1 MKLDKSLFIDK
12 FSAEVQEH
20 LQKLN
25 EGVLALEQ
33 GQITEENMNQ
43 IMRSAH
49 TLKGSARMLGFVG
62 INQLAHKMEDLLLE
76 IKEGRLKA
84 ASGVCDVLFLTLDQI
99 EAQRQAIVEG
109 GEEEIDVAPTLDLLA
124 RATRGED
131 VSASLPTKAP
141 PAPPPPEAA
150 EAPAPQAAPTPPS
163 PPPSKPAAKPGRVAS
178 EEYIRV
184 GTARLDRNARLAGEV
199 VAAQKRI
206 EVRLERARDMR
217 LIAKEHYRRLTRKL
231 QEMEPI
237 DPEWAELTDEGRE
250 LLDGLNLLFKDG
262 RDDAFTLERVA
273 TELQQGA
280 MKLRMLPVSTVFDTF
295 PRAVRDLAR
304 SAGKKVELVIEGRET
319 ELDKGI
325 LEKINDPIMHMVR
338 NAVDHGIESSE
349 ERVQA
354 GKSRQGNVWLR
365 AYPMGGSVVIE
376 VEDDGGGLPL
386 EAIRDKALRKGLLS
400 EEDLRTVSKRELIE
414 FIFMPGFSTSKLIT
428 DVSGRGIGMDVVKR
442 NIMDDLKG
450 TVDVDSEEG
459 KGTRFTI
466 TLPLT
471 LTTLRVLTVQV
482 NGQTFGLPLNFLAET
497 VRIPRHKVIMVVDRE
512 AIRLREQLVP
522 IADLAAVLNL
532 PNAASPD
539 HDLLFLVIAR
549 ASGEQIGLVVE
560 EVIAEEDVLIKALPK
575 PLNAI
580 KTMAGATITPEGG
593 IIPIIHVPGLMGVIR
608 ELPGFRPEPR
618 VMAVEAPRLLVV
630 DDSLNTR
637 EIERSILEASGY
649 EVDLAKDGL
658 EALQCVEQ
666 NDYHLIVTDIEMPR
680 MDGFT
685 LTERLRAD
693 ERYAHVPIVIVTS
706 REKEADMHRGM
717 AVGADAY
724 IVKGTFDQ
732 NNLLATVES
741 LIGRAAPKK

>member
-25 EGVLALEQ
+25 EGILALEQ
-33 GQITEENMNQ
+33 GQITDEDMNQ

-62 INQLAHKMEDLLLE
+62 INQMAHKMEDLLLE
-76 IKEGRLKA
+76 IKEGRRA
-84 ASGVCDVLFLTLDQI
+84 PDEAGVCDVLFLVLDEI
-99 EAQRQAIVEG
+99 EAHRQAIVERR
-109 GEEEIDVAPTLDLLA
+109 EEEMDVAPTIDLLE

-131 VSASLPTKAP
+131 VSALLPTAERP
-141 PAPPPPEAA
+141 AEAPAPPPPKTA
-150 EAPAPQAAPTPPS
+150 EAPAPPGPPV
-163 PPPSKPAAKPGRVAS
+163 KPGRVVS

-184 GTARLDRNARLAGEV
+184 STARLDRNARLAGEV
-199 VAAQKRI
+199 VVAQKRI
-206 EVRLERARDMR
+206 EVRLERVRDMWR
-217 LIAKEHYRRLTRKL
+217 VSKEHYRGLAHKL
-231 QEMEPI
+231 QKMEPTDPGWVELI
-237 DPEWAELTDEGRE
+237 DESRE
-250 LLDGLNLLFKDG
+250 LLDGLHRLFKEG

-295 PRAVRDLAR
+295 PRAVRDLSK
-304 SAGKKVELVIEGRET
+304 SAGKKVELVIEGGET
-319 ELDKGI
+319 ELDKSI

-338 NAVDHGIESSE
+338 NAVDHGIESPE
-349 ERVQA
+349 DRVQA
-354 GKSRQGNVWLR
+354 GKSRQGKVWLR
-365 AYPMGGSVVIE
+365 AYPLGGSVIIE

-386 EAIRDKALRKGLLS
+386 EAIREKALRKGLVS
-400 EEDLRTVSKRELIE
+400 EEDVRTVSERELIE
-414 FIFMPGFSTSKLIT
+414 FIFLPGFSTSKMIT
-428 DVSGRGIGMDVVKR
+428 DVSGRGVGMDVVRR
-442 NIMDDLKG
+442 NIMEDLKG
-450 TVDVDSEEG
+450 TVEVNSEEG

-471 LTTLRVLTVQV
+471 LTTLRILTVRI
-482 NGQTFGLPLNFLAET
+482 NGRTFGLPLNFLAET
-497 VRIPRHKVIMVVDRE
+497 VRIPRQEVITVVDRE
-512 AIRLREQLVP
+512 AIRLREQLIP
-522 IADLAAVLNL
+522 IADLSTVLKL
-532 PNAASPD
+532 PAHPSSPD
-539 HDLLFLVIAR
+539 GDLLFLVVTR
-549 ASGEQIGLVVE
+549 TSGEQVGLVVE
-560 EVIAEEDVLIKALPK
+560 EVIAEEDVLVKALPK
-575 PLNAI
+575 PLNAV

-593 IIPIIHVPGLMGVIR
+593 IIPIIHVPGLMGIIR
-608 ELPGFRPEPR
+608 ALPGFRAAPR
-618 VMAVEAPRLLVV
+618 AVTVEAPRLLVV

-658 EALQCVEQ
+658 EALRRVEET
-666 NDYHLIVTDIEMPR
+666 DYHLIVTDIEMPR

-693 ERYAHVPIVIVTS
+693 ERYAGVPIVIVTS
-706 REKEADMHRGM
+706 REKEADMQRGM

-741 LIGRAAPKK
+741 LIGQAAPRK